1 MTFLEYLEEKIF
13 LLITTIIFIFFLSI
27 YLFFLN
33 IDLEVIIFLIILI
46 LAFIIISLVIN
57 YFIIKKRY
65 NNIINLVDSLEE
77 KYLIKELIS
86 KPKTILEK
94 AYYYALDKACKALN
108 EKLSEVEIS
117 KEDYLDFLESFIH
130 EIKTPIAA
138 LSLYTDNNKDKRLKE
153 EVLKIS
159 KLVEKMLFYAK
170 SEVLEKD
177 YFIKETSLTDLVH
190 PVILEYKNYLL
201 TYHIKV
207 EVSNMEEV
215 MVYTDIKWLNFI
227 ISQIISNAI
236 KYQNKK
242 DKLIKISTYQTA
254 TNIGLEI
261 YDNGVGIK
269 EEDLSRVF
277 AKGFTGSNR
286 NKSNASGLGLYL
298 AKKLCDKLGLAI
310 KIESKYLKYTKVT
323 IIFPKGNY
331 FLNETKKIN

>member
-1 MTFLEYLEEKIF
+1 MEILKVNNLKKYYGCNNNITKALNNISFTVDDNEFLAIMGSSGSGKTS
-13 LLITTIIFIFFLSI
+13 LLNTIATIDTVTSGNIIINGIDITNLNEDELSNFRKDNLGFVFQDFNLLDTLTIRENIALS
-27 YLFFLN
+27 
-33 IDLEVIIFLIILI
+33 LIINKEDKNKI
-46 LAFIIISLVIN
+46 D
-57 YFIIKKRY
+57 K
-65 NNIINLVDSLEE
+65 LVDD
-77 KYLIKELIS
+77 IS
-86 KPKTILEK
+86 KKLGIEEILEK
-94 AYYYALDKACKALN
+94 YPY
-108 EKLSEVEIS
+108 E
-117 KEDYLDFLESFIH
+117 
-130 EIKTPIAA
+130 
-138 LSLYTDNNKDKRLKE
+138 
-153 EVLKIS
+153 IS

-207 EVSNMEEV
+207 EVSNMEDLI
-215 MVYTDIKWLNFI
+215 VYTDIKWLDFI
-227 ISQIISNAI
+227 ISQLISNAI

-242 DKLIKISTYQTA
+242 DKLIKISGHQTA
-254 TNIGLEI
+254 TNIRLEI

-298 AKKLCDKLGLAI
+298 TKKLCDKLGLDI
-310 KIESKYLKYTKVT
+310 KIESEYLKYTKVT

-331 FLNETKKIN
+331 FVNGTKDLK